1 MNNFGKTLL
10 ALCVLGVTA
19 FAESPLEVLV
29 VVDRKDA
36 RSERIVGFLKK
47 DGGMAPKVTTYEKV
61 TTRAC
66 DAADVVLTDSKLFRK
81 NAAGSVGRARA
92 FPKTESPIVAVGFL
106 GTELIEGH
114 GIAMTS
120 GYI

>member
-1 MNNFGKTLL
+1 MQHFGRMLL
-10 ALCVLGVTA
+10 ALCAICLAAVA
-19 FAESPLEVLV
+19 QKPLAVLV
-29 VVDRKDA
+29 VVDAKDA
-36 RSERIVGFLKK
+36 RSERIAGFLKK
-47 DGGMAPKVTTYEKV
+47 DGMAPKVTTYDEV
-61 TTRAC
+61 TSAAC
-66 DAADVVLTDSKLFRK
+66 DAADVVLADSKLFQK
-81 NAAGSVGRARA
+81 NAAGSIGRARQ

>member
-1 MNNFGKTLL
+1 MRHFGRILV
-10 ALCVLGVTA
+10 ALCVLCLTA
-19 FAESPLEVLV
+19 IAQKPLDVLV
-29 VVDRKDA
+29 VVDEQDA
-36 RSERIVGFLKK
+36 RSARIVDFLKK
-47 DGGMAPKVTTYEKV
+47 GGMAPKVTTYATV
-61 TTRAC
+61 TARAC
-66 DAADVVLTDSKLFRK
+66 DAADVVLADSKLFRK
-81 NAAGSVGRARA
+81 NAAGSIGRARA

>member
-1 MNNFGKTLL
+1 MRNAGRILL
-10 ALCVLGVTA
+10 ALCALCLAA
-19 FAESPLEVLV
+19 FAADPLDVLV
-29 VVDRKDA
+29 VVDQPDA
-36 RSERIVGFLKK
+36 RSERIAALLKQ
-47 DGGMAPKVTTYEKV
+47 DGMAPKVTTYEKV
-61 TTRAC
+61 TKRAC
-66 DAADVVLTDSKLFRK
+66 DAVDVVLADSKLFRK
-81 NAAGSVGRARA
+81 NVAGSVGRARA